1 MSLLTVCTWTAFHRT
16 GRCFGSRAFTT
27 AFWKTGHNSLKGDAQ
42 TKLIPFSRIA
52 SLPSPVVLS
61 KTNQEVKTFFCTCV
75 REMRWLQ
82 ELLEH
87 SAHPPAAGGKLHIA
101 NPTCMR
107 SWASS
112 SLFKGVST
120 CFRWRFRQHLARGTL
135 PWCWLEGNPNQKRS
149 SRIDSSLYAK
159 CVVTHY
165 FFSMQQSV
173 LCRAWRIQLNPA
185 CTRVRVRY
193 L

>member
-1 MSLLTVCTWTAFHRT
+1 MSEKWGDFRSSWSILPIRLQQE
-16 GRCFGSRAFTT
+16 GSST
-27 AFWKTGHNSLKGDAQ
+27 LQ
-42 TKLIPFSRIA
+42 T
-52 SLPSPVVLS
+52 
-61 KTNQEVKTFFCTCV
+61 
-75 REMRWLQ
+75 
-82 ELLEH
+82 
-87 SAHPPAAGGKLHIA
+87 PPAWG
-101 NPTCMR
+101 C
-107 SWASS
+107 WASS

-173 LCRAWRIQLNPA
+173 LCRAWRNSVKSSLYSCSGSLFIASVGVCWPLLTAYHGHLKSWKHFFLLLLLPQ
-185 CTRVRVRY
+185 
-193 L
+193 